1 MYCAVEKDMKIRR
14 RVCLISREEL
24 EDNFLRLHEENLI
37 LKDYARKQEDK
48 IKRSTLQE
56 NVMHIRLQ
64 KELRE
69 KNTSLCA
76 LKEQFQQ
83 RIIAVTERWE
93 EKRIEKEENI
103 KQCLNE
109 EELPQKET
117 NETRVAQEEHTK
129 REEEKELVRKIHAMD
144 AAHAET
150 ILELEKT
157 REMLIMQHKIN
168 VDYQVCGKGRKE
180 TLSRDSRVKVL
191 EGNIQIKFF
200 PSTRV
205 YSFSCIILNE
215 INSLHLTRSSRI
227 RVEIASL
234 TLDPYSEV
242 VTDDT
247 VQRVFVEFR
256 FPGVSMEET
265 ETPLSL
271 LKPTKGEEVY
281 FHFSKVIHL
290 DGVENTERRQFLYM
304 LLKDSDQ
311 RHRLQFTVV
320 SDPINEDQDEC
331 QDLGYAYLDLQFLL
345 RRSVDP
351 VEETLHSEF
360 IGALRVSVEARDA
373 ARAIYREHRSRTKM
387 SFSSLL
393 PTN

>member
-1 MYCAVEKDMKIRR
+1 MIFNVPPWFFSEHKEQ
-14 RVCLISREEL
+14 L
-24 EDNFLRLHEENLI
+24 
-37 LKDYARKQEDK
+37 KQEVSQLQFQVLEK
-48 IKRSTLQE
+48 NNEIIGLQE
-56 NVMHIRLQ
+56 KVSDILSS
-64 KELRE
+64 
-69 KNTSLCA
+69 TS
-76 LKEQFQQ
+76 
-83 RIIAVTERWE
+83 
-93 EKRIEKEENI
+93 EENI

-180 TLSRDSRVKVL
+180 TLSRGNEPDSDSLFIFSGDFVL
-191 EGNIQIKFF
+191 VDPVGKCSGSAQVSLEWKF
-200 PSTRV
+200 PYKAPGGHSIWDSATK
-205 YSFSCIILNE
+205 CQ
-215 INSLHLTRSSRI
+215 I